1 MRIALCDD
9 ETAQLALAD
18 TLLREYCL
26 LHPELN
32 LRVFPFTSGAALLEH
47 LRTGEPFDIYI
58 LDVIMPGENGIEL
71 GLKLREIDRGGRIIY
86 LSTSSDF
93 AVDSYLPKASS
104 YLLKPVSQDLL
115 FRTLDAILSSYFRR
129 AKDLGIQVK
138 TQLAIPEELPVPVA
152 ELSTVFANA
161 LENMIHEVQK
171 LPPDE
176 RCMVCK
182 CITSPRLMI
191 EFSNPCTEDV
201 TIGAD
206 GLPVTRDTGHGIGTR
221 SIMAFAEKHR
231 AVCSFRAE
239 NGWFKL
245 QMAL

>member
-71 GLKLREIDRGGRIIY
+71 GLKLREMDRGGRIIY
-86 LSTSSDF
+86 LSTSPDF

-104 YLLKPVSQDLL
+104 YLLKPVSQDRLFHTLDFILESWLQEHQAFVTIKTRSGLQRLPIRSVVYGELVGRCIQYHLSDGTTIESMSLRGSFRDAVAALL
-115 FRTLDAILSSYFRR
+115 EYEQFTLCSASFLINLAFVEMIESSGLRLMNGGILPLSRTLR
-129 AKDLGIQVK
+129 
-138 TQLAIPEELPVPVA
+138 T
-152 ELSTVFANA
+152 
-161 LENMIHEVQK
+161 EVTNQWLDYHLK
-171 LPPDE
+171 GG
-176 RCMVCK
+176 K
-182 CITSPRLMI
+182 
-191 EFSNPCTEDV
+191 
-201 TIGAD
+201 
-206 GLPVTRDTGHGIGTR
+206 GT
-221 SIMAFAEKHR
+221 
-231 AVCSFRAE
+231 
-239 NGWFKL
+239 
-245 QMAL
+245 